1 MAWQAVGE
9 GWSTGR
15 RTCGTSA
22 MYKKEPC
29 RSLRVIL
36 KTGTVLLTVGCAA
49 VSGSPDAAVAPLRGR
64 HPGFPLTRQPVES
77 VFLLLSAC
85 GG

>member
-1 MAWQAVGE
+1 MAWQVVGE

-15 RTCGTSA
+15 RTCGTAA

-49 VSGSPDAAVAPLRGR
+49 VSGSPDVAVAPCGDGI
-64 HPGFPLTRQPVES
+64 P
-77 VFLLLSAC
+77 VFL
-85 GG
+85 